1 MLNKFAFVAGLIG
14 LLTARDLIVEKV
26 RILRIK
32 KTQEAV
38 MESGKKLVAETFE
51 QSIEWS
57 KKFMKAMEEA
67 EEEDID

>member
-1 MLNKFAFVAGLIG
+1 MMKKFAFVAGVIG
-14 LLTARDLIVEKV
+14 LLTVRDLIVEKV

-38 MESGKKLVAETFE
+38 LDSGKKLMAETFD

-57 KKFMKAMEEA
+57 KKFMKAIEET
-67 EEEDID
+67 EEEID

>member
-1 MLNKFAFVAGLIG
+1 MKKEFAFVAGVIG
-14 LLTARDLIVEKV
+14 LLTIRDLIVEKI

-57 KKFMKAMEEA
+57 KKFMKAMDEA
-67 EEEDID
+67 EEDLD

>member
-1 MLNKFAFVAGLIG
+1 MKKEFAFVAGVIG
-14 LLTARDLIVEKV
+14 LLTVSDLIVEMV
-26 RILRIK
+26 RMLRIK

-57 KKFMKAMEEA
+57 KKFTKAMEEA
-67 EEEDID
+67 EEEID

>member
-1 MLNKFAFVAGLIG
+1 MMKKLAFVAGIIG

-26 RILRIK
+26 RMLRIK

-38 MESGKKLVAETFE
+38 LDSGKKLVTETME

-67 EEEDID
+67 EEELD